1 MADLITWKT
10 IAAPSVAAE
19 LAEARKAQEGIG
31 AAFDSLGSRVEDY
44 AAGKQKR
51 ETDAFIADLNAA
63 ANDEERQK
71 MISDAESGWLNMGRV
86 TEAARDAELHD
97 FARAGEQRAKDELTL
112 QQELAK
118 QAAIDSTGILAQ
130 QYEEMGIEDE
140 DRDETRRILEDQ
152 HKLEM
157 ALKQKQADTANTLA
171 NKQML
176 AAEEKMKLFKRQTET
191 WIKDSPNRQALRE
204 KHDREYKEAKKTH
217 TNKLA
222 LIKVQGIAENDYK
235 RGSQESKD
243 FLNAQ
248 AKLLRKAGMPPEE
261 VRQGLQPYRDLDLAQ
276 SLGISEKAGA
286 EINALNF
293 TIPDPNNPP
302 SIYEFKRYKKNVA
315 RIIKKDNPGAS
326 AAGVKAKVFEMTDNE
341 VFRSA
346 EALAERVEENIQLQ
360 NAARIKTQAE
370 IVADGESFHIAIQK
384 DNELAHIEKLL
395 RKNHKD
401 AYSIMSQEDLRDDI
415 QLTLKAMYEHYKP
428 TSDAQRSALAK
439 VVYRLYAMSRADKGG
454 IMDMDVIGVPG
465 TEYGLLF
472 DTSLGELAENSF
484 SKLQQTIGNLGLLP
498 SESKLPPGERK
509 IESAS
514 QAILPQKDRRKRPPT
529 LSPLEKYKQKL
540 LRENPPTSVTISDQ
554 FKKLIK

>member
-1 MADLITWKT
+1 
-10 IAAPSVAAE
+10 
-19 LAEARKAQEGIG
+19 
-31 AAFDSLGSRVEDY
+31 
-44 AAGKQKR
+44 
-51 ETDAFIADLNAA
+51 TDAFIADLNAA

-86 TEAARDAELHD
+86 TEAARAAEVHD
-97 FARAGEQRAKDELTL
+97 FAKAEDARADTRITMQKERDLEAALENARQANIEAEKLQDAREQFEITHDFAEEKEKSRVIE
-112 QQELAK
+112 
-118 QAAIDSTGILAQ
+118 AQ
-130 QYEEMGIEDE
+130 QDIGLRTETMIDARDHQEAIENYNEMKLADQIATNKEATALNKTLRTQSEIEF
-140 DRDETRRILEDQ
+140 
-152 HKLEM
+152 
-157 ALKQKQADTANTLA
+157 KQKQ
-171 NKQML
+171 K
-176 AAEEKMKLFKRQTET
+176 
-191 WIKDSPNRQALRE
+191 
-204 KHDREYKEAKKTH
+204 EYKAAQKIRKDEIIKRERELAEDTKKY
-217 TNKLA
+217 NYQQLM
-222 LIKVQGIAENDYK
+222 IKVQNTARDNYK

-243 FLNAQ
+243 YLNAQ
-248 AKLLRKAGMPPEE
+248 AKVLREAGMPDEE
-261 VRQGLQPYRDLDLAQ
+261 VKKGLQRYRDLDLAE

-286 EINALNF
+286 EIEALNF

-326 AAGVKAKVFEMTDNE
+326 AAGIKAKVFEMTDNE

-484 SKLQQTIGNLGLLP
+484 SKLQQTISNLGLLP